1 MRVNKNVLDNDAQE
15 YYLNQN
21 SDDKFVKEKFIE
33 YAHQEYCMT
42 WLSGFLNENT
52 NVLAMGYGDGVQAE
66 ILYEACKKL
75 TIVEGSKLL
84 TEKAEKKLPNA
95 TSIHALFE
103 EFNPVEKF
111 DLVIATF
118 VFEHVDNP
126 VELLLKMKNWIND
139 DGKIIIVVPNKESI
153 HRKLAVLMGLQDKL
167 DTLSERDINVGHQ
180 RVYSFDTLEKDA
192 KDAGFSVNSRYA
204 FTLKCLPNS
213 MMLNYPESLISALN
227 HISHEI
233 PMHLLA
239 NIGIVIKK

>member
-1 MRVNKNVLDNDAQE
+1 MRVNKKVLDNDAQE

-21 SDDKFVKEKFIE
+21 SEDKFVKEKFIE

-42 WLSGFLNENT
+42 WLSSFLNENT

-66 ILYEACKKL
+66 ILYEGCKKL

-84 TEKAEKKLPNA
+84 TEKASKNLSNA
-95 TSIHALFE
+95 TCIHGLFE

-111 DLVIATF
+111 DVVIATF

-126 VELLLKMKNWIND
+126 VELLRKMKNWIND

-153 HRKLAVLMGLQDKL
+153 HRKLSVLMGLQPKL

-192 KDAGFSVNSRYA
+192 KEAGFSVNLRHA

-213 MMLNYPESLISALN
+213 MMLNFPETLIRALN
-227 HISHEI
+227 EISSEI

-239 NIGIVIKK
+239 NIGIVIQK